1 MKIPYTVR
9 RSIVIDAGPRT
20 LYQLARDMKQ
30 SKYWS
35 PWYVMAPGEAVSVT
49 AGDGKAVGSIH
60 AWDGIILGTGEQ
72 EIVELKADK
81 LIRHD
86 LRFTAPFKSTAEA
99 RMTFKKVK
107 KGTKV
112 TWELDSTLPFFMAPL
127 KKMFIALIGM
137 DFERGLSML
146 KQHVETGAVHSK
158 VSYEGAVEAGGFRYV
173 GIKTTSTIDKMQKSM
188 DRDFKKLEKWATK
201 AGVKPG
207 KAFSIYHKYDF
218 VSRKVVY
225 TAGFMTS
232 ERMKGLA
239 DGMKQ
244 GRIKGGKAFTVL
256 HKGDYQNLGNAWTG
270 GMMYLRSHKIKSRKK
285 VHPMEVYLN
294 DPRKVQAKNL
304 RTMIYLP
311 IKG

>member
-1 MKIPYTVR
+1 MKISYTVR
-9 RSIVIDAGPRT
+9 RSIVIEASPRKV
-20 LYQLARDMKQ
+20 YQLARDMKQ
-30 SKYWS
+30 AKYWS
-35 PWYVMAPGEAVSVT
+35 PWYVMAPSEAVSVKS
-49 AGDGKAVGSIH
+49 GDGKSVGSIH
-60 AWDGIILGTGEQ
+60 AWDGLILGTGEQ
-72 EIVELKADK
+72 EITELKADK

-86 LRFTAPFKSTAEA
+86 LRFEKPFKSTAQT
-99 RMTFKKVK
+99 RMMFKKVK

-112 TWELDSTLPFFMAPL
+112 VWELDSTLPFFMAPL
-127 KKMFIALIGM
+127 KKMFSALIGM

-146 KQHVETGAVHSK
+146 KQHIETGAMNSK
-158 VSYEGAVEAGGFRYV
+158 VSYEGAVEADGFRFV
-173 GIKTTSTIDKMQKSM
+173 GIKTTSTIDKMPKAM
-188 DRDFKKLEKWATK
+188 DRDFKKLEKWANK

-218 VSRKVVY
+218 VSRKTVY
-225 TAGFMTS
+225 TAGFMVS
-232 ERMKGLA
+232 ERMKGLG

-244 GRIKGGKAFTVL
+244 GRIKGGRAFSVL

-270 GMMYLRSHKIKSRKK
+270 GMMYLRAHKIKQRKK